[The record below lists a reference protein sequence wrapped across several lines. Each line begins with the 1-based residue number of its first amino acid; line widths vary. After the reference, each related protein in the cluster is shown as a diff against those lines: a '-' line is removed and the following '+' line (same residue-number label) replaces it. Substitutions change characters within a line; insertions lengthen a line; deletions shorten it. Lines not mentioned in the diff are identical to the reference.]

1 MDIHGRLISYLSGRN
16 YNKKNLV
23 KSPLCHLDIR
33 YDLLQPNKTTRM
45 MKQPIC
51 FLSPCVRMLCLYGS
65 CVYMLELHPI
75 QLFEAGFYT
84 FAD

>member
-1 MDIHGRLISYLSGRN
+1 
-16 YNKKNLV
+16 
-23 KSPLCHLDIR
+23 
-33 YDLLQPNKTTRM
+33 